1 MKTYACPFC
10 GTKLIRDKLTKHIEK
25 EHDDE
30 VPENYT
36 AYRLVYDIVNDK
48 HGHGNCT
55 ICGKPTKWNEKRQ
68 KYERLCGDPKCYAE
82 VKKTYQ
88 KRIMKVYNKTS
99 LMDDPKHLE
108 KMLAGRKI
116 SGKYKWSDGKVF
128 TYTGSYEK
136 QLLEFLDKVLEY
148 KSDEIV
154 APGPVLEYEYKGKK
168 HMWITDLIIL
178 PYNLIIEVKDGED
191 NPNKRYMPV
200 YREKQVYK
208 EKMITNLGTYSYLRL
223 TNNDFGQLLG
233 ILAELKM
240 QVVDND
246 KNLPLYRIHEAL
258 EENKNKMDVTQEA
271 LQLYG
276 LQYEMLTEDKIGQE
290 DHYNEYTGLNESNYR
305 APILFSD
312 DDIVIDFDKWEN
324 GEINYLYIYG
334 NSGSGKSTLAEKISQ
349 KYHVKTIE
357 LDCFDNPVYYS
368 NEKLLFDYIKD
379 QGYTP
384 KEWLNKWETYAE
396 KCKAE
401 NKLAIDYADGVADFI
416 LYVQKR
422 LKRAIFEGIQIPWV
436 YKTHKEDIF
445 KKDNFALIVKGTS
458 LTTSFVRRRKR
469 DGFKFINFPLFIKT
483 LYGFHKENNEFR
495 KNLIDD
501 GILKDDRRFHL

>member
-1 MKTYACPFC
+1 MKTYACPYC
-10 GTKLIRDKLTKHIEK
+10 AKKLIRDKLVRHIENN
-25 EHDDE
+25 HDDE
-30 VPENYT
+30 IPDNYT

-55 ICGKPTKWNEKRQ
+55 VCGKPTKWNEKRQ
-68 KYERLCGDPKCYAE
+68 KYERLCGDPKCYQE

-88 KRIMKVYNKTS
+88 KRIMRVYNKTS

-136 QLLEFLDKVLEY
+136 QLLEFLDKVLDY
-148 KSDEIV
+148 KSNEVV

-246 KNLPLYRIHEAL
+246 KNIPLYRIHEAL
-258 EENKNKMDVTQEA
+258 EENKNRMDVTQET

-276 LQYEMLTEDKIGQE
+276 LQYEMLTEDKINQE
-290 DHYNEYTGLNESNYR
+290 DHFEYTDLNESNY
-305 APILFSD
+305 
-312 DDIVIDFDKWEN
+312 
-324 GEINYLYIYG
+324 
-334 NSGSGKSTLAEKISQ
+334 
-349 KYHVKTIE
+349 KT
-357 LDCFDNPVYYS
+357 PAV
-368 NEKLLFDYIKD
+368 
-379 QGYTP
+379 
-384 KEWLNKWETYAE
+384 
-396 KCKAE
+396 
-401 NKLAIDYADGVADFI
+401 
-416 LYVQKR
+416 
-422 LKRAIFEGIQIPWV
+422 
-436 YKTHKEDIF
+436 
-445 KKDNFALIVKGTS
+445 
-458 LTTSFVRRRKR
+458 
-469 DGFKFINFPLFIKT
+469 FP
-483 LYGFHKENNEFR
+483 
-495 KNLIDD
+495 DD
-501 GILKDDRRFHL
+501 GRFHL